1 MSKSYFVAL
10 LPLLLMFASCGQT
23 KKEEQLAEE
32 AELDSIMNE
41 VADTLQ
47 LFDEVAPPKAVDE
60 LFDDFFFTFA
70 SDARFQ
76 NQRIRFPLRFK
87 DDNAE
92 IRLTKSEWHE
102 YNRFKQQE
110 FYSVIYE
117 RDEDLALQKDT
128 AVHEVNVQWIYL
140 QDGYVERYNFK
151 RIPQGQWVL
160 FNIEKQEIA
169 DTPNADFV
177 DFYSNF
183 VTDSVYQRQSLKYPL
198 TLHVSESAE
207 SEESEDALT
216 PDDWFMMR
224 SDMPFPDDVL
234 VNIDYGQQCS
244 HSVKKNVL
252 MEGVSN
258 GLFVDFKF
266 EKVDGEWKLV
276 RIDI

>member
-1 MSKSYFVAL
+1 MSKSYFVVL
-10 LPLLLMFASCGQT
+10 LPLILMLASCGQA
-23 KKEEQLAEE
+23 KKAEQLAEE

-41 VADTLQ
+41 APDTLQ

-92 IRLTKSEWHE
+92 IRLTKNEWHE
-102 YNRFKQQE
+102 YNRFGQQE
-110 FYSVIYE
+110 FFSVIYE

-169 DTPNADFV
+169 DTPNAEFV

-183 VTDSVYQRQSLKYPL
+183 VADSVYQRQSLKYPL
-198 TLHVSESAE
+198 VLHVSESAE

-224 SDMPFPDDVL
+224 ADMPFPNDVL

-244 HSVKKNVL
+244 PSAKKNVL

-258 GLFVDFKF
+258 GMFVDFKF
-266 EKVDGEWKLV
+266 EKVEGDWKLV
-276 RIDI
+276 RVEI

>member
-1 MSKSYFVAL
+1 MSKSYFVVL
-10 LPLLLMFASCGQT
+10 LPLILMLASCGQA
-23 KKEEQLAEE
+23 KKAEQLAEE

-41 VADTLQ
+41 APDTLQ

-92 IRLTKSEWHE
+92 IRLTKNEWHE
-102 YNRFKQQE
+102 YNRFGQQE
-110 FYSVIYE
+110 FFSVIYE

-169 DTPNADFV
+169 DTPNAEFV

-183 VTDSVYQRQSLKYPL
+183 VADSVYQRQSLKYPL
-198 TLHVSESAE
+198 VLHVSESAE

-224 SDMPFPDDVL
+224 SDMPFPNDVL

-244 HSVKKNVL
+244 PSAKKNVL

-258 GLFVDFKF
+258 GMFVDFKF
-266 EKVDGEWKLV
+266 EKVEGDWKLV
-276 RIDI
+276 RVEI